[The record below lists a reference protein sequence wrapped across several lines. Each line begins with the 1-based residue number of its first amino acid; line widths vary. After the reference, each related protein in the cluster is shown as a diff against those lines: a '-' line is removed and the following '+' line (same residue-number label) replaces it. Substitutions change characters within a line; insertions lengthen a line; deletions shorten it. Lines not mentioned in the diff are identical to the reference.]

1 MYAYESPQF
10 NSGMLAQYLTTELAR
25 IGRASGLALL
35 LLSRINW
42 QRDADEFGPRG
53 TVNHLTVRKM
63 AVALGCSIST
73 VQEHL
78 ALLRSAGIIE
88 SEPVADRKGSICYC
102 RMWFSGFVTWLQR
115 RSTTSTTDSQPPTG
129 TPGQG
134 GSEKPEGN
142 HNTKSQTIID
152 LELVKSVRFSAL
164 EAVIREAG
172 PKLSDGKAA
181 DCEMVFERFRL
192 FNLKQ
197 GKSRISL
204 AALRGFARSFTDF
217 RGKPALRPP
226 QSSLS
231 AAANEARGSAP
242 RPAPAPRSSYDAAV
256 KERLK
261 AVSPKQVFDSWLSH
275 LSFDQVGGEVR
286 VAAPTGFISNY
297 VRTHFDGLIR
307 DVAGQGARV
316 VFA

>member
-1 MYAYESPQF
+1 MYAYESNHF
-10 NSGMLAQYLTTELAR
+10 NSGMLLQYLTSVAPR
-25 IGRASGLALL
+25 IGRAAMLAMVLAGK
-35 LLSRINW
+35 INW
-42 QRDADEFGPRG
+42 HHEPNDFGPRG
-53 TVNHLTVRKM
+53 TINHMTVRKL
-63 AVALGCSIST
+63 AEAIGCSQST
-73 VQEHL
+73 VHEHL

-88 SEPVADRKGSICYC
+88 SEPVADRKGSISYC
-102 RMWFSGFVTWLQR
+102 RMWFSGFVDWLQR
-115 RSTTSTTDSQPPTG
+115 RSSTSTADSQPPTG

-181 DCEMVFERFRL
+181 DCEVVFERFRL

-217 RGKPALRPP
+217 RGKSALRPP
-226 QSSLS
+226 QSSHS
-231 AAANEARGSAP
+231 AASSEACGSVP
-242 RPAPAPRSSYDAAV
+242 KPAPAPRSSYEAAV

-261 AVSPKQVFDSWLSH
+261 AASPKQVFDASLSQ
-275 LSFDQVGGEVR
+275 LTFDRVGEEVR

-297 VRTHFDGLIR
+297 VRTHYDGLIQG
-307 DVAGQGARV
+307 VAGQGARV

>member
-1 MYAYESPQF
+1 MYAYESSKF
-10 NSGMLAQYLTTELAR
+10 NSGMLLAFLESEVPR
-25 IGRASGLALL
+25 MGRAAALAYVLAG
-35 LLSRINW
+35 RINW
-42 QRDADEFGPRG
+42 HHEPNNFGPRG
-53 TVNHLTVRKM
+53 TINHMTVRKL
-63 AVALGCSIST
+63 ARIIGCSQST
-73 VQEHL
+73 VHEHL
-78 ALLRSAGIIE
+78 ALLRTAGIIE
-88 SEPVADRKGSICYC
+88 SEPVADHKGSISYC
-102 RMWFSGFVTWLQR
+102 RIWFSGFVAWLQR
-115 RSTTSTTDSQPPTG
+115 RSATSTTDSQPPTEA
-129 TPGQG
+129 PGEG

-142 HNTKSQTIID
+142 HNIKSQTIID

-231 AAANEARGSAP
+231 AASNEARGSAP

-261 AVSPKQVFDSWLSH
+261 AVSPKQVFDSWLAH
-275 LSFDQVGGEVR
+275 LSFDRVGGEVR